1 MNGTTTDVRLAP
13 SLSLPRS
20 TGEGTL
26 AISILDEG
34 RTSTPSP
41 ALAGEGWGGGQ

>member
-13 SLSLPRS
+13 FLSLPRFR
-20 TGEGTL
+20 GKGTHT
-26 AISILDEG
+26 IGSVDEG
-34 RTSTPSP
+34 CALTPSP